1 MKENTIKS
9 SLWRN
14 KGFSPLGNGNAKNMF
29 VKAGRR
35 KIDYNNSKGKVMPLL
50 KKDRFL
56 VLMGLGIMVAASSGL
71 PPSPPAFASN
81 QNNITEPQQTQG
93 MSTASTTNST
103 TPPNIVLVHG
113 LWADGSS
120 WSKVIPILQNA
131 GHRVIAVQL
140 GEHSLAEDVATVK
153 RAIELVGG
161 PTIVVGHSFGG
172 FVISQ
177 AAYNNP
183 NVTGL
188 VYVSAFAPD
197 EGESAVNFV
206 PVESLPPGLLVF
218 DSGGFAYLNPEMFP
232 QTFAQDV
239 NITEA
244 KIMAAVQKPA
254 HQSLFTEPS
263 GSPAWKQLPTW
274 FEVSEGDHIIPPDA
288 QRMFAQ
294 RMNATTISLNSSH
307 ASLVSHPNEIAQLI
321 LDAARGSTG

>member
-1 MKENTIKS
+1 VSRRHDEGIS
-9 SLWRN
+9 
-14 KGFSPLGNGNAKNMF
+14 F
-29 VKAGRR
+29 V
-35 KIDYNNSKGKVMPLL
+35 LL
-50 KKDRFL
+50 LFL
-56 VLMGLGIMVAASSGL
+56 TATLIASFTLTPRSG
-71 PPSPPAFASN
+71 FASTE
-81 QNNITEPQQTQG
+81 NNNNNTLMQPETSEG
-93 MSTASTTNST
+93 MATATNATTTATTSNTSANATT

-140 GEHSLAEDVATVK
+140 PLHNLADDVATVK

-161 PTIVVGHSFGG
+161 PTILVGHSFGG
-172 FVISQ
+172 FVITN

-206 PVESLPPGLLVF
+206 PVESLPPGLLVL
-218 DSGGFAYLNPEMFP
+218 DSGGFGYLNPEMFP
-232 QTFAQDV
+232 QVFAQDV

-244 KIMAAVQKPA
+244 KTMAVVQKPA
-254 HQSLFTEPS
+254 HQSLFTEKS
-263 GSPAWKQLPTW
+263 GPPAWKQLPTW

-288 QRMFAQ
+288 ERMFAQ

-307 ASLVSHPNEIAQLI
+307 ASLVSHPDEIAQLI
-321 LDAARGSTG
+321 LNATKASTG